1 MAKKKSTN
9 NTLTYQEALVQL
21 EEIVRSMEEGQ
32 PDIDALAEKVKKA
45 QDLLAFCKAKLRNTE
60 ETLNQAFEKE

>member
-9 NTLTYQEALVQL
+9 ILSYQEALSQL
-21 EEIVRSMEEGQ
+21 EEIVVSMEEGQ

-45 QDLLAFCKAKLRNTE
+45 LELLEMCRDKLRNTE
-60 ETLNQAFEKE
+60 DTLNQAFEKE